1 MKADL
6 VDVPA
11 DRRVDFCLICTDN
24 GLKDR
29 YICEG
34 DTLYI
39 HEQSNAE
46 TGQVVVVSV
55 DGQPPI
61 ARVAAWNDKGLIL
74 YASTDYEPIVIKR
87 NELHRVVIIGRVVQ
101 ATRDI

>member
-1 MKADL
+1 MKTDL
-6 VDVPA
+6 VDVPT
-11 DRRVDFCLICTDN
+11 DSRVDFCLICADN
-24 GLKDR
+24 GLKDS
-29 YICEG
+29 YIYEG
-34 DTLYI
+34 DTMYI

-61 ARVAAWNDKGLIL
+61 VRVAAWNDKELIL
-74 YASTDYEPIVIKR
+74 YASTDYEPIVINR

-101 ATRDI
+101 VTRDI